1 MATYQKR
8 NGRITATVRIKPHPT
23 KSETFDTKREAKAWA
38 ESLEIKLRNE
48 KKGKFEH
55 IIFRDAFAEYRDTVS
70 AKKKGASREF
80 TRINFLIENMNS
92 EVQLSTVDKA
102 ALIEWR
108 EYRLENVSP
117 STVRREMQ
125 VLGAFFTWTVDTK
138 LYLNASPMKG
148 IGLPPANPHREK
160 IISSEEIEILLPFLN
175 DELKSIFFLAL
186 ETGMRLSEICELDWD
201 RVKLDKHFVYL
212 RETKNGRAREVP
224 CSVTACEIIRER
236 IGNDAKKVFSYIAK
250 YASHDFMK
258 ARIKA
263 ELFDFT
269 FHDTRHTA
277 ATRIA
282 QKLPL
287 LDLCKMFGWVDPK
300 RAMIYYNPTSTEIA
314 ARLSQP

>member
-8 NGRITATVRIKPHPT
+8 NGRITVTVRIKPHPA

-38 ESLEIKLRNE
+38 DSLEIKLRNE

-55 IIFRDAFAEYRDTVS
+55 VIFKDAFAEYRDTVS
-70 AKKKGASREF
+70 AKKRGSSREY
-80 TRINFLIENMNS
+80 TRINYLIERMNT
-92 EVQLSTVDKA
+92 EIPLSKVDKSL
-102 ALIEWR
+102 LIEWR
-108 EYRLENVSP
+108 EYRLENVSS

-125 VLGAFFTWTVDTK
+125 VLGAFFTWTVEIK
-138 LYLNASPMKG
+138 LYLSKSPMKG
-148 IGLPPANPHREK
+148 IVLPPANPHREK
-160 IISSEEIEILLPFLN
+160 IISAEEIEILLPFLN
-175 DELKSIFFLAL
+175 EELKSIFLLAL
-186 ETGMRLSEICELDWD
+186 ETGMRLSEICELEWD

-224 CSVTACEIIRER
+224 CSVTACEIIRGR
-236 IGNDAKKVFSYIAK
+236 IGIDAKRVFSYSAK
-250 YASHDFMK
+250 YASSDFMK

-263 ELFDFT
+263 ELFEFT